1 MASLFPLTPYT
12 ALRSHS
18 CVALSSVT
26 AKALLWYHTFRPLS
40 MYNFTVGGVQLH
52 RRGCSV
58 STDGTGMRTKSWT
71 GKVKNGKKIY
81 GRRKRKGN
89 QTIWK
94 IRPYHMGD
102 GGVGISDIQN
112 TVISVNP
119 ASIRVWYKQLLDKA
133 EEKDMK
139 TQKPLPSSEISE
151 QTADDLKEKI
161 HSFLRML

>member
-1 MASLFPLTPYT
+1 
-12 ALRSHS
+12 
-18 CVALSSVT
+18 
-26 AKALLWYHTFRPLS
+26 
-40 MYNFTVGGVQLH
+40 
-52 RRGCSV
+52 
-58 STDGTGMRTKSWT
+58 
-71 GKVKNGKKIY
+71 
-81 GRRKRKGN
+81 
-89 QTIWK
+89 
-94 IRPYHMGD
+94 MGD